1 MDFNELQLKAA
12 TDAEFRARLLADPAG
27 TLAAEGVEVPEGVG
41 VRVVEPTADEILLSI
56 PPVLPEG
63 TEIDEDALIE
73 TAAGSTP
80 ACAVGTV
87 CALLFGGGAYLGYKS
102 A

>member
-12 TDAEFRARLLADPAG
+12 TDADFRARLLADPAA

-41 VRVVEPTADEILLSI
+41 VRIVESTAEEILLSI

-63 TEIDEDALIE
+63 TEI
-73 TAAGSTP
+73 
-80 ACAVGTV
+80 
-87 CALLFGGGAYLGYKS
+87 
-102 A
+102 